1 MELPFDPPAPVLTLP
16 RHPAALASRGPAP
29 GALASRGPGTRCLG
43 APPPWHPGAGAS
55 QHLGIPA
62 SRTLASSAPGVS
74 APRIHQRPA
83 LSPSPAPPSSL
94 APYKSQ
100 AAHLNHGRRVTL
112 VTAAPPLPRSILG
125 QRFQSYSLKTLPEPA
140 SAQGPCGV
148 PTPRPSQ
155 PSHLPL
161 SPQESRSRVPPAG
174 VLRARGWGQAGGP
187 LCAGA
192 AKLCHSGLTRPE
204 CHPHP
209 FAPTLPRSTSP
220 THRTRPAGQVSFH

>member
-112 VTAAPPLPRSILG
+112 VTAAPPLPRSILV
-125 QRFQSYSLKTLPEPA
+125 QRFQSYSLNPWREPA
-140 SAQGPCGV
+140 RAQDPRGV
-148 PTPRPSQ
+148 PAP
-155 PSHLPL
+155 HLIPAV
-161 SPQESRSRVPPAG
+161 SPAAGSPGASELRPPAG
-174 VLRARGWGQAGGP
+174 VLRARGWGGLAPPSPSSPRKPSRPPTPGQARKPHACPAASGP
-187 LCAGA
+187 LFR
-192 AKLCHSGLTRPE
+192 L
-204 CHPHP
+204 
-209 FAPTLPRSTSP
+209 
-220 THRTRPAGQVSFH
+220 